1 MRDISVRDHRFKVGS
16 VVNIRARIHN
26 GTPDGVY
33 KVVRLLPADGQD
45 YQYRVKSSRTGSEHV
60 VRESELS

>member
-1 MRDISVRDHRFKVGS
+1 MADISTRDHRFKVGS
-16 VVNIRARIHN
+16 VVNIRTRIHN

-33 KVVRLLPADGQD
+33 KVVRLMPAEGQE
-45 YQYRVKSSRTGSEHV
+45 YQYRVKNSRTGTEHV